1 MDNAQLKRNQFVG
14 NYCLSILLSCNI
26 VSRCENHWKRI
37 PTLLVICTHVL
48 LDHAVQT
55 VSHTKYWIL
64 NTIHN
69 IEGYNTLRQKFGPDS
84 FWVNGPY
91 HAIMTAIN
99 GPGGGEGSYFNFN
112 IFNTNPE
119 SSTLANMLPTPQTLI
134 QQSSNQQ
141 QLLETSQQQLQDSS
155 SFLHSQPALAV
166 LPGQL

>member
-1 MDNAQLKRNQFVG
+1 MLEFRTLLTTINGV
-14 NYCLSILLSCNI
+14 YILLACWDVKCI
-26 VSRCENHWKRI
+26 EN
-37 PTLLVICTHVL
+37 
-48 LDHAVQT
+48 
-55 VSHTKYWIL
+55 
-64 NTIHN
+64 NN
-69 IEGYNTLRQKFGPDS
+69 LRQKFGTDS

-99 GPGGGEGSYFNFN
+99 GPGGEGSYFNFN

-141 QLLETSQQQLQDSS
+141 QLLQTAQQQQLQDSS